1 MPFIPILQVWNCV
14 ATVGNAF
21 FGALPFGS
29 ALFYLRSK
37 IMFREEKLFNALKND
52 LIDDSLIERTILD
65 RIIDV
70 ITVFRSSN
78 GEVIIDDSSLKQ
90 LLEIRKET
98 LNKLEKAKDDL
109 FRAEEKLAKSLNSE
123 QYELYRDYCSKK
135 YLVNKYTNLTH
146 IKL

>member
-1 MPFIPILQVWNCV
+1 
-14 ATVGNAF
+14 
-21 FGALPFGS
+21 
-29 ALFYLRSK
+29 
-37 IMFREEKLFNALKND
+37 MFREEKLFNALKND

-78 GEVIIDDSSLKQ
+78 GEVVIDESSLKQ

-123 QYELYRDYCSKK
+123 QYKLYRDYCSKK